1 MKEYRCFVF
10 CGRVE
15 KQIVK
20 RQKLNSPWDNGNLV
34 SIVGFLQKVVEITH
48 DSLEGVTH
56 EIQGAIREN
65 DRIFLVGAKVFF
77 GNDIVAEFTCT
88 IRGKGS
94 YSRRATSSPCSAEEQ
109 PSSSRRTHQHGV
121 LSKRRR
127 MSTK

>member
-1 MKEYRCFVF
+1 MY
-10 CGRVE
+10 
-15 KQIVK
+15 
-20 RQKLNSPWDNGNLV
+20 SPWDYGNLV

-65 DRIFLVGAKVFF
+65 DRVFLVGAKVFF

-94 YSRRATSSPCSAEEQ
+94 YSRRATSSPCSVEEQ
-109 PSSSRRTHQHGV
+109 PSSSRRTHQHGTLKEEQNV
-121 LSKRRR
+121 NKIMINPTQSARTR
-127 MSTK
+127 TQ